1 MYFSLFRNWNSF
13 IYETLWWYFLQ
24 KHNAAE
30 HFFKLL
36 SKVERHFWAFAKTAY
51 QKFDEWGTKV
61 QMKKV
66 KNFWAVDKTFS
77 LRWRFVFLY
86 RNIGCI
92 FILEIVP
99 KCEIDT
105 IRTGKVL
112 LLAAFLFYRI
122 YNHCEYCMLKTMH
135 IINIDNNKIRFNPT
149 MVTLKHYDHICILYG
164 HKEPNIEEFEV
175 TR

>member
-1 MYFSLFRNWNSF
+1 MSRSRYTLLIHWF
-13 IYETLWWYFLQ
+13 IHWFI
-24 KHNAAE
+24 K
-30 HFFKLL
+30 
-36 SKVERHFWAFAKTAY
+36 
-51 QKFDEWGTKV
+51 
-61 QMKKV
+61 
-66 KNFWAVDKTFS
+66 KNFSSVSRTCASGVSYYISSTC
-77 LRWRFVFLY
+77 LY
-86 RNIGCI
+86 WNIGCI